1 MSSRII
7 IGLGL
12 CVFVSVAL
20 LVVSCKDSQVDEL
33 LPSGTLVEYQGCKE
47 WTTGI
52 ETGTDVAKN
61 QDCIEYAY
69 DGQTLIL
76 KHVNAGFNCCP
87 GEILADIDI
96 VGNLIT
102 ITENEQE
109 AGCFC
114 LCLFD
119 LDFRIENLDP
129 GEYTICIIEPYVQ
142 VGDEILE
149 FTIQLTSGASGIFCL
164 NRIYYPWGTSPSF

>member
-1 MSSRII
+1 MNSRII

-12 CVFVSVAL
+12 CVFVSAAL
-20 LVVSCKDSQVDEL
+20 LVVSCRDSQVDEL
-33 LPSGTLVEYQGCKE
+33 LPSGILVEYQGCKE

-52 ETGTDVAKN
+52 ETGTDAAKN

-119 LDFRIENLDP
+119 LDFKIENLEP
-129 GEYTICIIEPYVQ
+129 GGYTICILEPYVQ

-149 FTIQLTSGASGIFCL
+149 FIIQLTSGVSGIFCL
-164 NRIYYPWGTSPSF
+164 NRNYYPWGTSTSF

>member
-1 MSSRII
+1 M
-7 IGLGL
+7 GL
-12 CVFVSVAL
+12 CVFVSVVL
-20 LVVSCKDSQVDEL
+20 LGVSCKNSPGNQL
-33 LPSGTLVEYQGCKE
+33 LPSGVLIEYQGCKE

-52 ETGTDVAKN
+52 ETGTDAAKN
-61 QDCIEYAY
+61 QDCIEYVY
-69 DGQTLIL
+69 DGQSLIL

-119 LDFRIENLDP
+119 LDFEIINLQP
-129 GEYTICIIEPYVQ
+129 GDYTIRVNELYIQ
-142 VGDEILE
+142 DGDDVLE
-149 FTIQLTSGASGIFCL
+149 FTLQLVSGTTGVFCL
-164 NRIYYPWGTSPSF
+164 KRSYYPWDL